1 MTTSDS
7 TSKSATSPGEPQAAS
22 PPLPPPDAAIT
33 QAAFGRN
40 ETIIARLNA
49 QEIDLRPRFL
59 LQMAHLTC
67 PATVWKYVESAATR
81 SAANLI
87 MLDLEDSI
95 PRGDDAK
102 LAQGRAN
109 VVHAFNTLDWGSRL
123 RFFRPRGL
131 ALDPRHEDIAVVVA
145 AAGKNLDGL
154 IFPKTETPDEVR
166 SIDATLS
173 ALERKHGLEP
183 GKISIQVLIESVS
196 AEEQVFEIARS
207 SGRLSALIFGAYDY
221 WGSLRMVGEPY
232 RTDHPLVDHARAR
245 IVKAAASVNIPAI
258 AEMTL
263 NYPTKEKSEPEKIA
277 ALDECRRDAVL
288 AKAFGFRGKWTG
300 IPAQTQIALDVF
312 SIDPAVIERAIVE
325 AKAFLA
331 AEKKGLGATMIDGK
345 MADRATDRINRVA
358 LKTAFALGKIDVAT
372 AVELGLS

>member
-1 MTTSDS
+1 MATQPNQSTEPKLDLQAPDS
-7 TSKSATSPGEPQAAS
+7 VITKAAS
-22 PPLPPPDAAIT
+22 V
-33 QAAFGRN
+33 RN
-40 ETIIARLNA
+40 EAILARLSVH
-49 QEIDLRPRFL
+49 EIDLRPKFL

-81 SAANLI
+81 SSANLV

-95 PRGDDAK
+95 PRGDEAK

-109 VVHAFNTLDWGSRL
+109 VIQAFNTLDWGSRL

-173 ALERKHGLEP
+173 ALERKHGLEE

-196 AEEQVFEIARS
+196 AEEQVFEIARA

-232 RTDHPLVDHARAR
+232 HTDHPLVAHARAR
-245 IVKAAASVNIPAI
+245 IVKAAASVAIPAI

-263 NYPTKEKSEPEKIA
+263 NYPTKEKSETEKQA
-277 ALDECRRDAVL
+277 ALDECRRDAL
-288 AKAFGFRGKWTG
+288 IAKSFGFRGKWTG

-312 SIDPAVIERAIVE
+312 SMDPAVIERAIAE
-325 AKAFLA
+325 AKAFLD
-331 AEKKGLGATMIDGK
+331 AERKGLGATMIDGK

-358 LKTAFALGKIDVAT
+358 LKTAYALGKIDVAT